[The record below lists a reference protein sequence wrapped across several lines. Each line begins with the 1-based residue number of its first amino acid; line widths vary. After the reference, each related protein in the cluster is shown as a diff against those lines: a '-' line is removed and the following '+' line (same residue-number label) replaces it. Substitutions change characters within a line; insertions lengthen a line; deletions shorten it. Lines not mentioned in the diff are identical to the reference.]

1 MYIVVGAKIS
11 RRLVF
16 INKDVEMLGQDDPK
30 VLHLQNFGALNPRA
44 QAVTD
49 PLFVES
55 DFFDPRDLVL
65 VKYEMLRCVRVD
77 GVPATES
84 AQRFG
89 FSRAGFYKTL
99 SAFQRQGMTG
109 LIPSTPGPR
118 GAHKL
123 SDAIL
128 QFIDAQFLAHGKL
141 SSEVLAVLIHNHF
154 NLSVHPRSIERALLR
169 REKKR

>member
-1 MYIVVGAKIS
+1 
-11 RRLVF
+11 
-16 INKDVEMLGQDDPK
+16 MLDRDDPK
-30 VLHLQNFGALNPRA
+30 ARYLQNSGTLNSRA

-49 PLFVES
+49 PLFDES
-55 DFFDPRDLVL
+55 EFFDPRDLVL
-65 VKYEMLRCVRVD
+65 VKYEMLRCVQAD
-77 GVPATES
+77 GIPATES
-84 AQRFG
+84 ALRFG

-99 SAFQRQGMTG
+99 SAFQRQGMVG
-109 LIPSTPGPR
+109 LIPSQPGPR

-128 QFIDAQFLAHGKL
+128 QFIDAQNLAQGKL
-141 SSEVLAVLIHNHF
+141 SSEVLGALIHKQF